1 MDKLYAIFITI
12 FLVSCGGG
20 GTSTGLLV
28 PESQGSSPPASPSY
42 WLYGKAIDGYI
53 DGATVFIDF
62 NWNLIQD
69 EGEPTALTDSE
80 GTYYFTNDNGE
91 FNNINNV
98 TTSCARSRPVVVN
111 VPVGA
116 TDTTRGYID
125 TAFDMYLI
133 PTERGSDILT
143 NIPSRGNIS
152 PFTGLFLEYINEAK
166 QTYNYVSISVEEGCG
181 TDADNIADF
190 VFSKTA
196 EFEADLYTAYNITFD
211 HLYNDFIAS
220 DNAEW
225 IGRAETIVDFLQLLA
240 PLRTDLDA
248 VLEGMVGE
256 EMPSSLYISD
266 SALGQVIGTPELNAL
281 AFNMRAHFTGADI
294 GGWSN
299 YFFLETSETTLNR
312 SDGTLGNGYAP
323 TYASLKQHAEK
334 YRADIGGVSTTAVI
348 DFTTSYTIREEI
360 EDGFCANDYTLRY
373 MKEDDTYVTEY
384 NISHHNGLDYE
395 AYCTIVDL
403 PTNVTVE
410 YTQKKDNRN
419 DHYSFSI
426 SVDPS
431 VSQIVPNVPVTY
443 SDIDYN
449 GTLGTI
455 QGIVL
460 TYDEVDGY
468 QSILQ
473 SNEFI
478 ALGRTLIDGVNI
490 IEKAYFVYPTYTQ
503 CIHRTFDGTDWVTVD
518 SGTTNAYN
526 NCREFI
532 TNFYGE

>member
-1 MDKLYAIFITI
+1 MDKLYAIFLT
-12 FLVSCGGG
+12 LLLASCGGG
-20 GTSTGLLV
+20 GTGSVVLV
-28 PESQGSSPPASPSY
+28 PESQSTTPPASPSY

-62 NWNLIQD
+62 NWNLVQD
-69 EGEPTALTDSE
+69 DGEPTALTDSE
-80 GTYYFTNDNGE
+80 GTYFFTNENGE
-91 FNNINNV
+91 FNSINNI

-133 PTERGSDILT
+133 PTERGSDVLT
-143 NIPSRGNIS
+143 SIPSRGNIS
-152 PFTGLFLEYINEAK
+152 PFTGIFLEYINEAK
-166 QTYNYVSISVEEGCG
+166 QNYNNVSISVAQGCG
-181 TDADNIADF
+181 DDANNIADF
-190 VFSKTA
+190 VFSKTDD
-196 EFEADLYTAYNITFD
+196 FELDLYNNYGITFD
-211 HLYNDFIAS
+211 DLYSDFIAS

-225 IGRAETIVDFLQLLA
+225 ISRAETIVDFLQLLD
-240 PLRTDLDA
+240 PLRTDLDT
-248 VLEGMVGE
+248 VLESMVGE
-256 EMPSSLYISD
+256 AMPSSLYISD
-266 SALGQVIGTPELNAL
+266 TAIGQVIDNAELNAL

-312 SDGTLGNGYAP
+312 SDGSLGSGYAP
-323 TYASLKQHAEK
+323 TYANLKQHATK
-334 YRADIGGVSTTAVI
+334 YRADIGGVSSSAVM
-348 DFTTSYTIREEI
+348 DYTTSYTIREEI
-360 EDGFCANDYTLRY
+360 IDGICANDYGLKY
-373 MKEDDTYVTEY
+373 MKEDETYITEY
-384 NISHHNGLDYE
+384 HISHHNGIDYE
-395 AYCTIVDL
+395 AYCSIADL

-410 YTQKKDNRN
+410 YTQKKDSRN

-455 QGIVL
+455 QSAVL
-460 TYDEVDGY
+460 TYDEADSY

-490 IEKAYFVYPTYTQ
+490 TEKAYHVYPTYTQ

-518 SGTTNAYN
+518 SSTINAYN